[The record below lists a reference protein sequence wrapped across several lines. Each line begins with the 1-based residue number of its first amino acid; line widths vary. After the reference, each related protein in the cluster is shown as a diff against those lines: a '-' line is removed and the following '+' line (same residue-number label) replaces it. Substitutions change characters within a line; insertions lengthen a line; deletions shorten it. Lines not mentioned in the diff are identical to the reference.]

1 MSEQKS
7 KLGAPTPAQNP
18 HKTWVQTQR
27 AAHEVWARI
36 CRENGSAA
44 ALLHILVANLDKQ
57 NAVVVN
63 QKTLAKMAGLSERT
77 IRNALTVL
85 KNENF
90 IEVIRLNGPG
100 TVNAYVVNDRVVWT
114 GKTSDKIHLS
124 LFSASII
131 ADAEFQEP
139 GTMENRSKLRQLPWI
154 GELQLPHGDGEP
166 PVSQRLLDGMEPD
179 LPAINGHSDE

>member
-44 ALLHILVANLDKQ
+44 ALMHILVANLDKQ

-77 IRNALTVL
+77 VRNALIVL
-85 KNENF
+85 KNESF
-90 IEVIRLNGPG
+90 IDIIRLNGPG
-100 TVNAYVVNDRVVWT
+100 TVNAYVLNDRVVWT
-114 GKTSDKIHLS
+114 GKSSDKVHLS

-131 ADAEFQEP
+131 ADAEFQDEE
-139 GTMENRSKLRQLPWI
+139 TLENSHKHKLRQLPWI
-154 GELQLPHGDGEP
+154 GEIQLPHGEGEP

-179 LPAINGHSDE
+179 LPATVKK

>member
-1 MSEQKS
+1 MAEKKV
-7 KLGAPTPAQNP
+7 KLGTPTPAQNP

-36 CRENGSAA
+36 CREHGSAA
-44 ALLHILVANLDKQ
+44 ALMHILVANLDKQ

-77 IRNALTVL
+77 VRNALTVL
-85 KNENF
+85 KNEKF

-114 GKTSDKIHLS
+114 DKRDNLHLS

-139 GTMENRSKLRQLPWI
+139 NAIGDTSKLRQLPWI
-154 GELQLPHGDGEP
+154 GELQVPYGDGEP

-179 LPAINGHSDE
+179 LPAITTPAGE